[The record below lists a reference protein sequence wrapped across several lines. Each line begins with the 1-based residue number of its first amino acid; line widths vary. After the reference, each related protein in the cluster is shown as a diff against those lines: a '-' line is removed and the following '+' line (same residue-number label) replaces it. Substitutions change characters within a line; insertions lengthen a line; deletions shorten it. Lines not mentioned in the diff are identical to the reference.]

1 MPETITVQCNG
12 CGASF
17 KVPETY
23 ASNKFNCKKCG
34 GIILIRRKT
43 TTARRTSVTQVQARR
58 SAPQKLSRATIIS
71 SLGMLTL
78 IIAVVVFF
86 LVK

>member
-23 ASNKFNCKKCG
+23 AANKFNCRKCG
-34 GIILIRRKT
+34 GVVLIRRKT
-43 TTARRTSVTQVQARR
+43 ATGRRTAVTQVHARR
-58 SAPQKLSRATIIS
+58 GAPQKLSRATIIS

-78 IIAVVVFF
+78 IIVVVLFF